1 MTQREAPLL
10 DLTLGRAGS
19 KRASP
24 VPSLTTKRRR
34 DGHLE
39 HADGLALA
47 RHLSGALAQAL
58 AQHERPGS
66 RGLARGALTVTVG
79 VAGQER
85 RPRLLLGVV
94 SSSNQRLPEQA
105 DPQIAPD
112 Q

>member
-1 MTQREAPLL
+1 MTQREAPFL
-10 DLTLGRAGS
+10 DLTLGGAGS

-39 HADGLALA
+39 YADGLALA
-47 RHLSGALAQAL
+47 RHLSGALAL